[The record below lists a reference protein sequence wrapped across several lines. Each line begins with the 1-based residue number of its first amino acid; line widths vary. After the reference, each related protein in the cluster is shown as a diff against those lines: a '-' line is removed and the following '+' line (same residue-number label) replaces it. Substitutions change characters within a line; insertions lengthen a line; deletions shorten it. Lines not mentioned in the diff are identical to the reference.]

1 MVEEEKCGDQC
12 KTFSLHTVRRSFLRA
27 RTQKKKKKLGLTLF
41 TSSFFPLTFLSF
53 QHLFFFWAKQQSPS
67 SLCLSHACHSTK
79 TTQKTSLVPSLD
91 RIWTCSNSSAALA
104 INQLHTS
111 KRKTNLKPVKH
122 PQKTHFCSRI
132 SCCN

>member
-27 RTQKKKKKLGLTLF
+27 RTQKKKKEAWPDTVHIFFLSPHF
-41 TSSFFPLTFLSF
+41 SFFSTP
-53 QHLFFFWAKQQSPS
+53 FFFWAKQQSPS